1 MSFKSGY
8 FSRNNVVIIIHY
20 DFSSND
26 IVIIVYY
33 DFHGSRRCCCY
44 RVLKCAD
51 NALLDYKHD
60 FFCIERKNKTIEQT
74 SFVSFFGQMV
84 FQTKSIKMYLIITKN
99 EVKLTNASCICKY
112 RLLEMLKESFQ
123 SQEIIQK
130 YLLLVFSR
138 SMM

>member
-1 MSFKSGY
+1 MDKKLLLIHFWKRECLSNLVISLG
-8 FSRNNVVIIIHY
+8 NNVVIIIHY

-44 RVLKCAD
+44 RLLKCAD

-60 FFCIERKNKTIEQT
+60 FFCIERKNKTIEKT

-84 FQTKSIKMYLIITKN
+84 FQT
-99 EVKLTNASCICKY
+99 
-112 RLLEMLKESFQ
+112 
-123 SQEIIQK
+123 
-130 YLLLVFSR
+130 
-138 SMM
+138 